1 MKKTIVFLVLI
12 ALLASAVPVLA
23 EGQEVVGERINLMVT
38 GNQRYPANQPFHI
51 KHGIIFTPSLDKYKY
66 AEALG
71 QWDFKLDVDGQPVQ
85 PDYVDHFAY
94 GNSPD
99 VDPEEQHWVGFLTVY
114 NFPEGM
120 TGTHIFTAHWIW
132 PCFAVYG
139 EEACPDKMAPIDFS
153 NEVKVIF
160 K

>member
-12 ALLASAVPVLA
+12 ALLAAAVPVLA

-51 KHGIIFTPSLDKYKY
+51 KHGFGFSPSLDKSI
-66 AEALG
+66 EALG
-71 QWDFKLDVDGQPVQ
+71 QFEFKLEVDGQPVQ
-85 PDYVDHFAY
+85 PDFVDRFAY

-99 VDPEEQHWVGFLTVY
+99 VDPEDEHWIMWGTVY